1 MTSVSVLGWTFFFFL
16 LSLKLL
22 SETKKKKKKENMQTA
37 PNCTQHTLNKY
48 IPTEAYVQWLLLP
61 AFQSQLAY
69 KIILHA
75 ESG

>member
-1 MTSVSVLGWTFFFFL
+1 
-16 LSLKLL
+16 
-22 SETKKKKKKENMQTA
+22 MQTA

-48 IPTEAYVQWLLLP
+48 IPTEAYVQWLLLH

-69 KIILHA
+69 KIVLHA